1 MILDIIAG
9 VVSGMLGAMG
19 FGGGGV
25 LILYLTLY
33 KDMPQ
38 ISSQGINLIFFIPSA
53 ILAIILHIKNKLIDK
68 KAALI
73 YMGYGLIGVVLGF
86 LLLNRLEDRTL
97 RIIFAVMLIAVGA
110 KELFFSKKKED

>member
-9 VVSGMLGAMG
+9 VVSGILGAMG

-53 ILAIILHIKNKLIDK
+53 ILAIILHIKNKLID
-68 KAALI
+68 
-73 YMGYGLIGVVLGF
+73 MGYGLIGVVLGF